1 MMRMRGRKRVSALW
15 AFVIQAV
22 FISWAGW
29 IPGLILGPARGYT
42 PLTVVSLL
50 GDGHAFQ
57 DGTHIAVAVLFVV
70 GSYGPLLSGLGI
82 AERLGGTDGV
92 RTLLGRVIHW
102 RLPLRWYGVALVLP
116 IVITLPAVAV
126 ARWSG
131 VAPATPSVPSSGWL
145 IPVIFAFHL
154 LTMATAEFGWRGTAL
169 ALAQRRYTAE
179 QGSYIVGVLWAV
191 WMLPYLAAL
200 YIGQDTGP
208 TLHILLIGWS
218 LYLIGA
224 SVVHTWLY
232 NNTASLGLCML
243 YSAVSMTVW
252 AVAIGFMGWQPLPQ
266 LVLGIAS
273 WLVALLLLRRYGAAR
288 LVRDGEPE
296 APGRTPR

>member
-15 AFVIQAV
+15 AFMIQAV

-29 IPGLILGPARGYT
+29 MPGLILGPARGYT
-42 PLTVVSLL
+42 PLTVASLL
-50 GDGHAFQ
+50 AGGHAFL
-57 DGTHIAVAVLFVV
+57 DGTHIAVAVLFVL

-82 AERLGGTDGV
+82 AGRLGGTEGV
-92 RTLLGRVIHW
+92 RTLLGRLFHW
-102 RLPLRWYGVALVLP
+102 RLSARWYGIAVGLP
-116 IVITLPAVAV
+116 LFIALPAVAV
-126 ARWSG
+126 ARMAG
-131 VAPATPSVPSSGWL
+131 VAPATPSIPSSGWL
-145 IPVIFAFHL
+145 IPVIFVFHL

-179 QGSYIVGVLWAV
+179 QASYIVGVLWAV

-200 YIGQDTGP
+200 YIGQDIGP
-208 TLHILLIGWS
+208 TLPLLLIGWGIN
-218 LYLIGA
+218 LIGA

-243 YSAVSMTVW
+243 YSAASMTVW

-266 LVLGIAS
+266 LVLGITS
-273 WLVALLLLRRYGAAR
+273 WLVALILLRRYGAAR

-296 APGRTPR
+296 PPGRTPR